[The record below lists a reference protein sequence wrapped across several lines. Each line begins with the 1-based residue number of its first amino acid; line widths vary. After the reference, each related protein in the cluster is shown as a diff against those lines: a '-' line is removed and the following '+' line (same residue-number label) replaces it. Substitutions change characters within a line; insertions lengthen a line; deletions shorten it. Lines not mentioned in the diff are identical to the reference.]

1 MTFFYKHIVRTG
13 LKSVRMTFFYKHIV
27 RTGLKSVRMT
37 FFYKHIVPAGL
48 KSVRMTFFYKHIV
61 PTGLKS
67 VSTNQVTR
75 TKRRTS
81 DKQYFT
87 KSYLAQLVNLIF
99 LYCFE
104 DRIHSTE

>member
-1 MTFFYKHIVRTG
+1 MAFVYKHV
-13 LKSVRMTFFYKHIV
+13 
-27 RTGLKSVRMT
+27 
-37 FFYKHIVPAGL
+37 
-48 KSVRMTFFYKHIV
+48 V

-87 KSYLAQLVNLIF
+87 KSYLAQLVNLI
-99 LYCFE
+99 LEYPAE
-104 DRIHSTE
+104 TKLLLRIFRN